1 MMCIAW
7 VEVMYAAVHHGYLSK
22 RDWWC
27 QRGRQVG
34 KEPCIVA
41 LARSWVRNVLEFNK
55 HFIVDPLVAVLRD
68 LAAAD
73 KVGMTHYLVFCD
85 GSATSMCKPVETTQT
100 PTQQYDNQQSDRCE
114 EETSSSSPYRPS
126 SALGCEAW

>member
-1 MMCIAW
+1 MMYIAW
-7 VEVMYAAVHHGYLSK
+7 VEVMDAAFNYGYLSK
-22 RDWWC
+22 RDRWC

-34 KEPCIVA
+34 KEPCIVP
-41 LARSWVRNVLEFNK
+41 LARGWVRNVLEFNK

-73 KVGMTHYLVFCD
+73 KVGMTHYLVLCD
-85 GSATSMCKPVETTQT
+85 GSATRMCKPVETTQT

-114 EETSSSSPYRPS
+114 EETSSSSPY
-126 SALGCEAW
+126 W

>member
-1 MMCIAW
+1 
-7 VEVMYAAVHHGYLSK
+7 MYAAVHHGYLSK

-34 KEPCIVA
+34 KEPCIVTF
-41 LARSWVRNVLEFNK
+41 ARGWVRNVLEFNK

-85 GSATSMCKPVETTQT
+85 GSATRMGKPVETTQT

-114 EETSSSSPYRPS
+114 EETSSSSPY
-126 SALGCEAW
+126 W